1 MHEMSIVTGILNIVE
16 DQARVAGAKVIN
28 SIEVEIGEM
37 AGVEKDSLEFCFE
50 VARKGGMAA
59 NAKLIILEIPAIG
72 HCSECEKDVPV
83 AYPVAVCGDCGQ
95 VIFDVKQGKEL
106 RVKSINVD

>member
-16 DQARVAGAKVIN
+16 DQALAAGAKVIN
-28 SIEVEIGEM
+28 SIEMEIGEM
-37 AGVEKDSLEFCFE
+37 AGVEIDSLEFCFE

-59 NAKLIILEIPAIG
+59 EAELIIHEISAVG
-72 HCSECEKDVPV
+72 HCSECKKDVPV
-83 AYPVAVCGDCGQ
+83 SYPVAICATCGQ
-95 VIFDVKQGKEL
+95 AVFEVTQGKEL